1 MKVELKKYVARHEQ
15 YLGEEKEWKDL
26 CVRYGLIKDESR
38 GKECCQEEEEEEEF
52 HGQRE
57 KETMEGGVASYI
69 WILNQ
74 FNNFLKKY
82 GEFGFVMVNVTN

>member
-38 GKECCQEEEEEEEF
+38 GKKF
-52 HGQRE
+52 HGQQE

-82 GEFGFVMVNVTN
+82 GEFGFVIVNVTN